1 MKSSEC
7 TNNAGELADWLNA
20 NKNFER
26 IIVTNI
32 NQLKAGDIMVYESPI
47 NYRTHTEIYAGNDT
61 KYNAGHTGKGDGG
74 VTGIRD
80 NAPYAASMNYQIENN
95 ARVNAYRLKASSTS
109 SNLEALLKKG
119 GSSLQQLNG
128 YGSSQLVVVNSSG
141 SSATITFYEK
151 SNNTWKEKSS
161 LKCNGIVGANGV
173 GQASEGSSTT
183 PKGLHAIGEAFC
195 RSNRPETGLSLFYTK
210 DQYWVD
216 EPSSKYYNQRL
227 NKQGWTNAGKPH
239 AEDMYSIA
247 PQYNYGFVIKY
258 NMPPTGDARGSAFFF
273 HVKKPGTSSTA
284 GCVAIDENNVLN
296 YLKILSGAKKPYIL
310 II

>member
-1 MKSSEC
+1 MQVIPVKVTSIISS
-7 TNNAGELADWLNA
+7 
-20 NKNFER
+20 F
-26 IIVTNI
+26 
-32 NQLKAGDIMVYESPI
+32 Y
-47 NYRTHTEIYAGNDT
+47 
-61 KYNAGHTGKGDGG
+61 
-74 VTGIRD
+74 
-80 NAPYAASMNYQIENN
+80 
-95 ARVNAYRLKASSTS
+95 RVNAYRLKASNSSTG
-109 SNLEALLKKG
+109 LDALLKKG

-151 SNNTWKEKSS
+151 SSNTWKEISS

-216 EPSSKYYNQRL
+216 DPSSNYYNQRL
-227 NKQGWTNAGKPH
+227 NKQGWTNAGSPH
-239 AEDMYSIA
+239 AEDMYSIT

-258 NMPPTGDARGSAFFF
+258 NMPPTGNARGSAFFF
-273 HVKKPGTSSTA
+273 HVKKAGASSTA
-284 GCVAIDENNVLN
+284 GCVAVDESKVLE
-296 YLKILSGAKKPYIL
+296 YLKRLSGAKKPYIL